1 MALNEPMAKV
11 AESMLRD
18 TARPLEA
25 LAQKLEFMYPNVGDE
40 ATFAVGHG
48 IDKLINAKA
57 GRTIQEPLKYVFACA
72 ANYMKDELT
81 RQKRFES
88 LDALTDDEEE
98 ERDGGRKSP
107 LYLVESSMTPEEH
120 LVSESVY
127 RQLRSMVTKWE
138 TANVRETTLLYLE
151 AAYVAEPLPSR
162 EAAELLADIL
172 NDEEVDEGFVRQW
185 KSRGF
190 RRLKREIQ
198 QIEAAETVE
207 NG

>member
-11 AESMLRD
+11 AENMLRD
-18 TARPLEA
+18 PTRPLEA
-25 LAQKLEFMYPNVGDE
+25 LAQKLEFMYPNVDGE

-48 IDKLINAKA
+48 IDKLINVKA
-57 GRTIQEPLKYVFACA
+57 GRTIEEPLKYVFACA

-88 LDALTDDEEE
+88 LDALTDEEE
-98 ERDGGRKSP
+98 DGDGGRKPP
-107 LYLVESSMTPEEH
+107 LHLVESSMTPEEYV
-120 LVSESVY
+120 VSESVY
-127 RQLRSMVTKWE
+127 RQLHSMVTKWE

-151 AAYVAEPLPSR
+151 AAYLAEPLPSR

-190 RRLKREIQ
+190 RRLKREIE